1 MNEENKNT
9 NTTVEEKEIKKELG
23 PCVTEDTGN
32 ALARLRADAM
42 LAVATDAAACMQHER
57 LRLGSAKAGAKEAQ
71 ATADRRG
78 ACLIRAM
85 AILAVSSNPMQVSLI
100 ARRYWV
106 HARDELRACKKISER
121 D

>member
-9 NTTVEEKEIKKELG
+9 NTAVEEKGIKKELG

-32 ALARLRADAM
+32 ALGRLRADAM

-57 LRLGSAKAGAKEAQ
+57 LRLGSAKAGVKEAQ

-100 ARRYWV
+100 ARRHWV
-106 HARDELRACKKISER
+106 HARDELQAGKKISGR

>member
-1 MNEENKNT
+1 MTKENT
-9 NTTVEEKEIKKELG
+9 NTKIVEEEPNLDT
-23 PCVTEDTGN
+23 CVTEDPKD

-100 ARRYWV
+100 ARRHWV
-106 HARDELRACKKISER
+106 HAHNTLRACKKISGR